1 MEIKQ
6 VNEFV
11 QFIGGD
17 GLKFEVHFHNSNKG
31 VNDSKMFEDEL
42 TQSFLDLIVNRIEI
56 FGYAEAIIY
65 DSEMIEVGSIG
76 REEVVNAA

>member
-1 MEIKQ
+1 MRIKQ

-17 GLKFEVHFHNSNKG
+17 GLEFEVHFHDSNMG
-31 VNDSKMFEDEL
+31 VNDSKMFDDEL
-42 TQSFLDLIVNRIEI
+42 TQTFLDLIVNRIEI

-65 DSEMIEVGSIG
+65 DGEMNEIGRIG
-76 REEVVNAA
+76 REEVMNAA